1 MGKIKGIYFMDTKNA
16 KDNTRGEEEKCN
28 VLSLPGGNEA
38 TGGEGASTGNQQKRI
53 HRTYSAS
60 GEFDPQA
67 SITGGILSQLINDY
81 YDQLAEKTNQIHRLE
96 EERQRLEAEK
106 ERIKADREKLQSK
119 IQEFTTLQ
127 QELKKQPEQLE

>member
-1 MGKIKGIYFMDTKNA
+1 MDTKNA
-16 KDNTRGEEEKCN
+16 EDNTRREEEKRN
-28 VLSLPGGNEA
+28 VLPLAGRNEA
-38 TGGEGASTGNQQKRI
+38 IGGESTSAGNQQKRI
-53 HRTYSAS
+53 YRADST
-60 GEFDPQA
+60 GREFDAQT

-81 YDQLAEKTNQIHRLE
+81 YDQLAEKTNQIHKIE

-127 QELKKQPEQLE
+127 QELKKQPDQPE

>member
-1 MGKIKGIYFMDTKNA
+1 MDTKNA

-38 TGGEGASTGNQQKRI
+38 TGREGASPRGKQERI
-53 HRTYSAS
+53 HRTYSTS
-60 GEFDPQA
+60 REFDTQT

-96 EERQRLEAEK
+96 EERQRLEVEK
-106 ERIKADREKLQSK
+106 ERIKADREKLQTK

-127 QELKKQPEQLE
+127 QELKKEPEQLE